1 MNPPRS
7 EGYVRMPDA
16 EFEAI
21 LTRAAEEGA
30 KRALADVG
38 LDGDEA
44 ALDIRDLRSLV
55 DCIRL
60 VRRTA
65 MQTAVR
71 MITTGVMLA
80 LGRLYKDQEISAAT
94 ACGVGARAGIRIGYA
109 RATAATP
116 SVARPVGARAG
127 VRIGDARA
135 TAASPSVAHRVG
147 SRAGIRISDAGASP
161 CAAPA
166 SHRVCI
172 GTHVAVGNAASAPAS
187 AAAGGIG
194 IGAHIAISQ
203 AGADATG
210 KGSGAAKG
218 PQKKRPAPQTALRF
232 DLVVGQC
239 PALLFRVIGHMKNFH
254 NEIRMATIGLRGA
267 LGQARGCAAF

>member
-7 EGYVRMPDA
+7 EGFVRMPDA

-60 VRRTA
+60 VRHT

-80 LGRLYKDQEISAAT
+80 LL
-94 ACGVGARAGIRIGYA
+94 AGIAIKLKIR
-109 RATAATP
+109 R
-116 SVARPVGARAG
+116 RPVAAPIPIHQPHPPSRRFFSFRRTPRPRPSTAIGGCAG
-127 VRIGDARA
+127 EHLALAQFRPPRL
-135 TAASPSVAHRVG
+135 H
-147 SRAGIRISDAGASP
+147 AG
-161 CAAPA
+161 APA
-166 SHRVCI
+166 SC
-172 GTHVAVGNAASAPAS
+172 
-187 AAAGGIG
+187 
-194 IGAHIAISQ
+194 
-203 AGADATG
+203 
-210 KGSGAAKG
+210 
-218 PQKKRPAPQTALRF
+218 
-232 DLVVGQC
+232 
-239 PALLFRVIGHMKNFH
+239 
-254 NEIRMATIGLRGA
+254 
-267 LGQARGCAAF
+267 